1 MRDREIRDRGVR
13 GRAVRGTGTRLLSTL
28 LLIWCAIGLI
38 AAGQRHY
45 FDSSPTNCA
54 GWGTIAVT
62 ALAGPLN
69 YMGVNP
75 KVDDCTLPQPS
86 Q

>member
-1 MRDREIRDRGVR
+1 MRERTINARPVHRR
-13 GRAVRGTGTRLLSTL
+13 GTRLLSTL
-28 LLIWCAIGLI
+28 LLVWLAVGLI

-45 FDSSPTNCA
+45 FDSGQLNCA
-54 GWGTIAVT
+54 SWGTIAVT

-69 YMGVNP
+69 YAGLNP
-75 KVDDCTLPQPS
+75 TVTGCELPQPS